1 MVYFKFYFMAFLF
14 GLIIDIRLIILIS
27 TNAIYKLIFKWCGY
41 KFRGIVIYNEYKEE
55 IKIYLK
61 FKGRVL
67 DDFLKL
73 YNHAY
78 LDEVRLEEKN
88 KG

>member
-1 MVYFKFYFMAFLF
+1 M
-14 GLIIDIRLIILIS
+14 
-27 TNAIYKLIFKWCGY
+27 
-41 KFRGIVIYNEYKEE
+41 
-55 IKIYLK
+55 
-61 FKGRVL
+61 VL

-88 KG
+88 KGSQFYLA

>member
-1 MVYFKFYFMAFLF
+1 MAFLS
-14 GLIIDIRLIILIS
+14 GLFIDTILKILKS
-27 TNAIYKLIFKWCGY
+27 ITAIYKLIFKWCGY
-41 KFRGIVIYNEYKEE
+41 ELRGIVIYNEYKEE
-55 IKIYLK
+55 IKIYRK

-88 KG
+88 KGSQFYLA

>member
-1 MVYFKFYFMAFLF
+1 M
-14 GLIIDIRLIILIS
+14 
-27 TNAIYKLIFKWCGY
+27 IFKRCGY
-41 KFRGIVIYNEYKEE
+41 KFRGNVIYNEYKEE
-55 IKIYLK
+55 TKMYRK

-78 LDEVRLEEKN
+78 LDEVSLEDKN
-88 KG
+88 KGSQFHPA

>member
-1 MVYFKFYFMAFLF
+1 MY
-14 GLIIDIRLIILIS
+14 R
-27 TNAIYKLIFKWCGY
+27 
-41 KFRGIVIYNEYKEE
+41 
-55 IKIYLK
+55 K

-73 YNHAY
+73 YNHTY

-88 KG
+88 MGSQFYPA